1 MGPRGRTG
9 SPPHTQEGTG
19 EERVAGLYLWKF
31 PEQCEGEWSLSHFQA
46 ADKAQYVAMV
56 ERFVRDELPG
66 LLDLRRRAQAGE
78 VVDTAGTKGYLADK
92 GTWEGSGS

>member
-1 MGPRGRTG
+1 
-9 SPPHTQEGTG
+9 
-19 EERVAGLYLWKF
+19 
-31 PEQCEGEWSLSHFQA
+31 
-46 ADKAQYVAMV
+46 MV